1 MISDTAVGESPPIWL
16 DRYQAGLALAGVR
29 RDLRA
34 PDLLL
39 ALPRGGVPVAAAMAD
54 QLGLPLAPW
63 SVRKVVDPASPEL
76 AIGAVGP
83 GGVMVWRDGGGE
95 ACHEAMARRFGWL
108 EAQQRELERRQ
119 KLFGDPAPDL
129 LRDRTLVMV
138 DDGIATGMTLR
149 AALLSLRRLS
159 PQSLQLAV
167 PVADREVLASL
178 APLLDR
184 ITVLASVQSLE
195 AVGMWYEDF
204 EQLSDQSVLQML
216 TSRRGPGAPP

>member
-1 MISDTAVGESPPIWL
+1 MTAPVIEST
-16 DRYQAGLALAGVR
+16 
-29 RDLRA
+29 
-34 PDLLL
+34 
-39 ALPRGGVPVAAAMAD
+39 D
-54 QLGLPLAPW
+54 QVLY
-63 SVRKVVDPASPEL
+63 E
-76 AIGAVGP
+76 
-83 GGVMVWRDGGGE
+83 
-95 ACHEAMARRFGWL
+95 
-108 EAQQRELERRQ
+108 
-119 KLFGDPAPDL
+119 
-129 LRDRTLVMV
+129 V

-178 APLLDR
+178 APLLDH